1 MKGDYSNG
9 GNGQVNRVVETE
21 GQEQSNLLNLRITL
35 FPSNKHLA
43 NANKQPGNDL
53 SKQSL
58 ITNAKEYC
66 TAICCV

>member
-1 MKGDYSNG
+1 MKGDYGKG
-9 GNGQVNRVVETE
+9 GNGQVIRLETE
-21 GQEQSNLLNLRITL
+21 GQERSNLLNLSTTL

-43 NANKQPGNDL
+43 SANKQPGNDL

-66 TAICCV
+66 TASCCV